1 VFFVSYMWAELRRRR
16 GRTLLTALGLAI
28 GVGLVVVVSALS
40 KGLDDAQDEVLE
52 PLTGVGTDMSVTR
65 PLKVSGNGQRFT
77 PGGPA
82 PGGGPAA
89 ISGDER
95 RQLQRENGGARLR
108 LPAGNPGEHF
118 ERNDLVSTSQLSF
131 SARQA
136 QKAAQVDGVAD
147 VATSLT
153 LTSIHVEGK
162 VPDRNRVVGPGSG
175 PPQDLDFKN
184 FSVTGVDSTKADLA
198 PVTPG
203 EVTSGRWFSGD
214 GRRQAVVNI
223 SYARRE
229 GISIGDKVSVG
240 GRNFEVVG
248 MASAPLGGQASDV
261 YVELGELQAVS
272 DREGRVNG
280 MNVRATDAG
289 AVTGVAAAI
298 ERGLPGAEVTT
309 AADLADRVG
318 GSLDDAQSLAGSLG
332 TALIVIGLGAA
343 FLIASLLSLSS
354 VNKRVRE
361 LGTLKALGWPQRLVV
376 RQIAGESLAQG
387 ALGGLLGAVVGIGG
401 AAIVTLIGPTLEATV
416 SGGAQPAGPG
426 PFGQGQVTSGSTDV
440 ALDAPVDPRLILLAI
455 GLAVLGGLVAGA
467 VGGMRA
473 ARLRP
478 AEALRSL
485 E

>member
-1 VFFVSYMWAELRRRR
+1 MFFVSYMWAELRRRR
-16 GRTLLTALGLAI
+16 GRTVLTALGLAI

-40 KGLDDAQDEVLE
+40 TGLDEAQDEVLQ

-65 PLKVSGNGQRFT
+65 PLGVSGDGERFT
-77 PGGPA
+77 PGGGA
-82 PGGGPAA
+82 GPGALGGA
-89 ISGDER
+89 ER

-108 LPAGNPGEHF
+108 LPTGNPGERF
-118 ERNDLVSTSQLSF
+118 ERNDLTSTSQLSF

-153 LTSIHVEGK
+153 LNSIHAEGTI
-162 VPDRNRVVGPGSG
+162 PDRNEVVGPGSG
-175 PPQDLDFKN
+175 PPQDIDIEN
-184 FSVTGVDSTKADLA
+184 FTVTGVDTSKAELA

-203 EVTSGRWFSGD
+203 EITSGSWFSED
-214 GRRQAVVNI
+214 RRRDAVVNL

-229 GISIGDKVSVG
+229 GISVGESVSVG
-240 GRNFEVVG
+240 GRKFKVVG
-248 MASAPLGGQASDV
+248 LAQAPLGGKASDV
-261 YVELGELQAVS
+261 YVELGQLQAVS
-272 DREGRVNG
+272 DRKGRVNE
-280 MNVRATDAG
+280 MNVRATDSD
-289 AVTGVAAAI
+289 AVNGVAAAI
-298 ERGLPGAEVTT
+298 EGSLAGAEVTT
-309 AADLADRVG
+309 AADLAKRVG

-332 TALIVIGLGAA
+332 TALVVIGLGAA
-343 FLIASLLSLSS
+343 FLIASLLTLSS

-361 LGTLKALGWPQRLVV
+361 LGTLKALGWSQRLVV
-376 RQIAGESLAQG
+376 RHVAGESLAQG
-387 ALGGLLGAVVGIGG
+387 ALGGMLGALVGIAG
-401 AAIVTLIGPTLEATV
+401 AAVVTLIGPTLEATV
-416 SGGAQPAGPG
+416 SGGSQPAGPG
-426 PFGQGQVTSGSTDV
+426 PFGQGQVTSGSTDI
-440 ALDAPVDPRLILLAI
+440 ALDAPVDPALILLAI